1 MTHESRFSM
10 AAFQNADK
18 PFQPAY
24 AWIWNDQI
32 ESAELRRRLD
42 GLRRAGIRTVYV
54 LPSRRISGRSG
65 FARSSSRTT

>member
-1 MTHESRFSM
+1 MSISLPAEETERNEVPSTMTHESRFSM
-10 AAFQNADK
+10 AAFQNADT

-42 GLRRAGIRTVYV
+42 GLRRAGIRTV
-54 LPSRRISGRSG
+54 
-65 FARSSSRTT
+65 